1 MDRKEFLSK
10 SAGAFAAL
18 SVTGIL
24 KAQSD
29 TSSNVREFVH
39 EVERRSGST
48 TYLDKYTFRVA
59 NSAVSY
65 GELDSIELEIS
76 SGEKGGTYSSRKVG
90 VYSAEVRKIKILE
103 EGAQVR
109 LKCRAFEWVK
119 GQGLLQDIPFGII
132 GEKKNFIIVTI
143 REEGNSDKN
152 YIQVLDK
159 KKQEL
164 AEIKEYVPEDSN
176 FEFDS
181 SGCFL
186 ATASADH
193 KGISRKSP
201 EMKAMYRF
209 HDEFVS
215 KSEMGREMEK
225 EYYRL
230 APIVVGLINRHP
242 RKNEIMD
249 RMFDDL
255 FKPCVEL
262 IEANKQEEAFAYFA
276 SYSYALKDALNLE

>member
-1 MDRKEFLSK
+1 MNRKEFLSK

-18 SVTGIL
+18 SVTSML
-24 KAQSD
+24 RAQSD
-29 TSSNVREFVH
+29 SSGNIREFVH
-39 EVERRSGST
+39 EIEWRSGST
-48 TYLDKYTFRVA
+48 TYLDKYTFRIS

-65 GELDSIELEIS
+65 GELDRVELEVS
-76 SGEKGGTYSSRKVG
+76 SGEKGGSFSSRKIG
-90 VYSAEVRKIKILE
+90 VYEAEVRKLKVLE
-103 EGAQVR
+103 EGTSVQ
-109 LKCRAFEWVK
+109 LKCKPFSWVK
-119 GQGLLQDIPFGII
+119 GQSLMRDEPFGMI
-132 GEKKNFIIVTI
+132 GEKKNFILVSIT
-143 REEGNSDKN
+143 EQDNSDKN
-152 YIQVLDK
+152 YIRVMDK
-159 KKQEL
+159 KKREL
-164 AEIKEYVPEDSN
+164 AYVKEYVLETPD
-176 FEFDS
+176 FEIDS

-215 KSEMGREMEK
+215 RSEMGREMEK

-242 RKNEIMD
+242 QKNEIMD
-249 RMFDDL
+249 RMYDDL